1 MRNLKVVIA
10 YDGTNYHGFQIQNN
24 AITVQEK
31 IQVGLKELLKEEA
44 RIVSA
49 SRTDAGVHAKGHVFN
64 LKLDSSLPTKK
75 FALALNTKL
84 PADIV
89 ALSAEEVADDFH
101 ARYYAQGKKYSYQIY
116 NDSFQLP
123 FFRNYT
129 YHIKDKLDLSAMRQ
143 AAKYLIGEH
152 DFSSFRAAG
161 CNAKTTIR
169 EIYQIEI
176 KKQDQIVKIEIEGSG
191 FLYNMVRIISG
202 TLIEIGLAKKKAS
215 EMESILAAKDRL
227 EAGFTAP
234 AKGLFLEKVY
244 Y

>member
-10 YDGTNYHGFQIQNN
+10 YDGTNYHGFQIQDN
-24 AITVQEK
+24 AITIQEK
-31 IQVGLKELLKEEA
+31 IQVALEKLLKQEA
-44 RIVSA
+44 RITSA

-64 LKLDSSLPTKK
+64 LKINSSIPTEK
-75 FALALNTKL
+75 FALALNTRL
-84 PADIV
+84 PADII
-89 ALSAEEVADDFH
+89 ALSAQEVEDDFH
-101 ARYYAQGKKYSYQIY
+101 ARYFAKGKKYSYQIY
-116 NDSFQLP
+116 NNDFQLP

-143 AAKYLIGEH
+143 AAKCLIGEH

-161 CNAKTTIR
+161 CNAKTPIR

-176 KKQDQIVKIEIEGSG
+176 KKQGCLVKIEVKGSG

-202 TLIEIGLAKKKAS
+202 TLIEVGLAKKKAS
-215 EMESILAAKDRL
+215 QMKSILAARARL
-227 EAGFTAP
+227 KSGFTAP

>member
-10 YDGTNYHGFQIQNN
+10 YDGTNYHGFQIQDN

-31 IQVGLKELLKEEA
+31 VQVALKELLKQEA
-44 RIVSA
+44 RIISA
-49 SRTDAGVHAKGHVFN
+49 SRTDSGVHARGHVFN
-64 LKLDSSLPTKK
+64 FKLDSSIPTENL
-75 FALALNTKL
+75 AIALNTVL

-89 ALSAEEVADDFH
+89 ALSAEEVAEDFH
-101 ARYYAQGKKYSYQIY
+101 ARYFAKGKKYSYQIY
-116 NDSFQLP
+116 NDDFQLP
-123 FFRNYT
+123 FFRNYS
-129 YHIKDKLDLSAMRQ
+129 YHIKDKLNLSAMRQ

-169 EIYQIEI
+169 EIYQIKL
-176 KKQDQIVKIEIEGSG
+176 KKQDCLVKIEVEGSG

-202 TLIEIGLAKKKAS
+202 TLIEIGLAKKEVS
-215 EMESILAAKDRL
+215 EIKDILLAKDRL
-227 EAGFTAP
+227 KAGFTAP